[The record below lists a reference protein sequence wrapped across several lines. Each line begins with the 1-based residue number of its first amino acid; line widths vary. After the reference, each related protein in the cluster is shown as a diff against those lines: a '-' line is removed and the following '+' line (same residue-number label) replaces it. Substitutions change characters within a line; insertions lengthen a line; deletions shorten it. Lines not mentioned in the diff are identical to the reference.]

1 LNKNSNGLLR
11 KNGLPKEMDF
21 RTVSQEYI
29 TSVSSRRNN
38 IPRKSLDYKTLI
50 ECFIEHA
57 GKEIV
62 PRLI

>member
-1 LNKNSNGLLR
+1 LNENSNGLLR
-11 KNGLPKEMDF
+11 KNGLTKEMDF
-21 RTVSQEYI
+21 RTVFQEYI

-38 IPRKSLDYKTLI
+38 IPRKSLNYKTPI

-62 PRLI
+62 SILI